1 MPRFTKHI
9 IFLICKSV
17 LVIYGKGRGGLL
29 VGEIGSFL
37 NFQKMNDCS
46 IFLKYEWRF
55 IFFDSLVRGKT
66 LAIYTNPIFKFSDN
80 NHVTFPHMIF
90 SAISKNT
97 INYKKPNLP
106 YIGIIITIII
116 IWIVSDYL
124 WLYHLLQL

>member
-1 MPRFTKHI
+1 
-9 IFLICKSV
+9 V
-17 LVIYGKGRGGLL
+17 LVIYGKGGGGLL

-80 NHVTFPHMIF
+80 NHVRFPHMIF
-90 SAISKNT
+90 SAISKNA

-106 YIGIIITIII
+106 YIGIIITILII
-116 IWIVSDYL
+116 
-124 WLYHLLQL
+124 

>member
-17 LVIYGKGRGGLL
+17 LVIYGKGGGGLL

-66 LAIYTNPIFKFSDN
+66 LAIYTNPIFQLSDN
-80 NHVTFPHMIF
+80 NHVRFPHMIF
-90 SAISKNT
+90 SAISIFT
-97 INYKKPNLP
+97 INCIFSNMENLSLF
-106 YIGIIITIII
+106 ITFLI

-124 WLYHLLQL
+124 WLFHLLQL